1 MAVKARSCSARERPG
16 REPGVEKIQNEPT
29 TAATERFEA
38 WTLPERLIAGMA
50 RSYGEKTLA
59 LQPPSASG
67 RGPFQ

>member
-1 MAVKARSCSARERPG
+1 M
-16 REPGVEKIQNEPT
+16 EKIQNEPT
-29 TAATERFEA
+29 TATTERFEA

>member
-29 TAATERFEA
+29 TATTERFEA

-59 LQPPSASG
+59 LQLPSDSG
-67 RGPFQ
+67 RGPSR